1 MSDTKKIKILRTL
14 KKIEALKIATMKLQ
28 GIIEN
33 ENKYT
38 SNYIRDIITGLLE
51 LQADELKELE
61 VENAERQT
69 V

>member
-1 MSDTKKIKILRTL
+1 MSDAKKIKILRTL

>member
-1 MSDTKKIKILRTL
+1 MSDVKKIKILRTL

-61 VENAERQT
+61 VENARRQT